1 MSLQSTYI
9 LLNYHFTNN
18 LHLTDVMNSSKIK
31 LWAIALFVISAL
43 QVAVVSCSDDPGVEN
58 YYTQSREY
66 AADYLKNREQYSEYL
81 KILNRARGEYNLRLV
96 EKYLAGRGLSSV
108 EELSVE
114 DCDTIA
120 LNSIIEAAYFTTD
133 INEGPYPK
141 SNMLEHILSVKSYQ
155 EWDAQKQDSVLTL
168 YINQDSQVIHA
179 ERRKLHTL
187 CQGFPNDGHHGH
199 FARPLCGPHLWM
211 GKRQGPHRLL
221 HMDQR
226 QDVADYSRWQ

>member
-1 MSLQSTYI
+1 MPLQSTYI

-96 EKYLAGRGLSSV
+96 DMLGTYGSYTVFAPTNEAVEKYLAGRGLSSV

-179 ERRKLHTL
+179 DDSVSNGGGAYGEH
-187 CQGFPNDGHHGH
+187 
-199 FARPLCGPHLWM
+199 CG
-211 GKRQGPHRLL
+211 RFT
-221 HMDQR
+221 
-226 QDVADYSRWQ
+226 